1 MQILIPLL
9 ISSIAGLSTVLGSL
23 VIFFNISKKNIDK
36 FISFCLSFSLSVM
49 ICISVTDLIPHS
61 TAVILSKYNLL
72 KGFIICLIS
81 FIIGIISV
89 NIINKRINKLK
100 NNNNNLYKL
109 GILSMLAL
117 MIHNLPEGIATFMS
131 AYKDINLGISLGIAI
146 LLHNIP
152 EGVSIA
158 VPIYYATHSKWQA
171 IKKTLISGLAE
182 PLGAILAYIFLA
194 KYITNSL
201 ISIILLFVAGLMIT
215 LAINELLPQALKY
228 KKQKYIIYGL
238 LCGVIIVLLTFVF

>member
-1 MQILIPLL
+1 MKILIPLL

-36 FISFCLSFSLSVM
+36 FITFCLSFSLSVM
-49 ICISVTDLIPHS
+49 ICISITDLIPNS
-61 TAVILSKYNLL
+61 TFILLSEYNLL
-72 KGFIICLIS
+72 KGVIICLIS
-81 FIIGIISV
+81 FIIGVISI

-100 NNNNNLYKL
+100 NNNNLYKL
-109 GILSMLAL
+109 GILSMVAL
-117 MIHNLPEGIATFMS
+117 MLHNLPEGIATFMS

-152 EGVSIA
+152 EGVSIS

-215 LAINELLPQALKY
+215 LAINELLPQALTY

-238 LCGVIIVLLTFVF
+238 LSGIIIVLLTFLI